1 MDNKQLSI
9 FDTEDNTEVKKK
21 LDTAIINDIF
31 GINES
36 FELPK
41 VLLSKI
47 MNESQKEKLCDKLL
61 QYDFDYKND
70 CLRDYFQENNA
81 NRNALKQDYTP
92 DCLWY

>member
-9 FDTEDNTEVKKK
+9 FDTEDNSEVKKK

-47 MNESQKEKLCDKLL
+47 MNESQKRKT
-61 QYDFDYKND
+61 
-70 CLRDYFQENNA
+70 LR
-81 NRNALKQDYTP
+81 
-92 DCLWY
+92 